1 MKLSAP
7 TKMVFLVSL
16 VIAVVAL
23 LMLLGIVSINFIG
36 AAWLALIGY
45 AVLFLGNIL
54 KGF

>member
-7 TKMVFLVSL
+7 TKMVFWASV

-23 LMLLGIVSINFIG
+23 LMLLGILSISIIG

-45 AVLFLGNIL
+45 LVLFLGNVL